1 MHPTT
6 PIYLFPSQG
15 FPNCK
20 VFMNHLEILS
30 NYKTQP
36 NRPYVGPRVCI
47 SDQLPGAAVA
57 QGAVLLDKVLIH
69 GEASTALSSLTSIPP
84 GQAHTPQKQPGVEEE
99 RRSLK

>member
-1 MHPTT
+1 MYPIT
-6 PIYLFPSQG
+6 PIYLFPAHC
-15 FPNCK
+15 FPNSVYESPGNLIK
-20 VFMNHLEILS
+20 LQ
-30 NYKTQP
+30 TQP

-47 SDQLPGAAVA
+47 SDQFPGAAVA

-69 GEASTALSSLTSIPP
+69 GEASTAPSSPTSIPP